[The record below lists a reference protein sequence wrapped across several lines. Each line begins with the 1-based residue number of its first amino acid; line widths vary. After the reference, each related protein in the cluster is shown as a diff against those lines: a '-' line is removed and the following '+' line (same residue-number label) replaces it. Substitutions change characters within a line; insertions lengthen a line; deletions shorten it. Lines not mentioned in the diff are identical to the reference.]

1 MGGGGNSSPLLTLM
15 ILTVGTFDIPHMGH
29 ASFLRRLSELGDVV
43 VGVLSDAFVAAAKGP
58 PVYNERERL
67 AAVRALGY
75 QAVVIPGDPDR
86 IQHPLE
92 LGGIDFLAVGLD
104 WFGDKYLDRLGMTVD
119 ELQAGNV
126 GLIFVPYTETIS
138 TSDIRKR
145 LR

>member
-1 MGGGGNSSPLLTLM
+1 M
-15 ILTVGTFDIPHMGH
+15 
-29 ASFLRRLSELGDVV
+29 V

-58 PVYNERERL
+58 PVYNEQERL
-67 AAVRALGY
+67 AAVRGFGY
-75 QAVVIPGDPDR
+75 QAVLIPGDPDR

-119 ELQAGNV
+119 ELQEGNV

-138 TSDIRKR
+138 TMDIRKR

>member
-1 MGGGGNSSPLLTLM
+1 M

-58 PVYNERERL
+58 PVYNERERV

-75 QAVVIPGDPDR
+75 QVVVIPGNPATR
-86 IQHPLE
+86 QHPLD
-92 LGGIDFLAVGLD
+92 LSGIDFLAVGLD
-104 WFGDKYLDRLGMTVD
+104 WFGEKYLDRLGMTVD
-119 ELQAGNV
+119 DLQQADV